1 MKKAILLLAIGF
13 VAIAV
18 NAQKIK
24 ESDVPASVKSTF
36 TKAYPSTKVKEWEKE
51 NGNFEAAFDYKKKE
65 MSVLIDPVGNITETE
80 TKIDVSELS
89 KNITDYC
96 SKKYV
101 GKKIKEASKI
111 VDANGIITYE
121 AEVQKMD
128 VLFDVNGTF
137 IKEAKD

>member
-1 MKKAILLLAIGF
+1 MKKAILILAIGF

-24 ESDVPASVKSTF
+24 ESDVPASVKATF

-51 NGNFEAAFDYKKKE
+51 NGNFEAAFDFKKE
-65 MSVLIDPVGNITETE
+65 KMSVLIDPAGNITETE
-80 TKIDVSELS
+80 TKIEVSELS

-121 AEVQKMD
+121 AEVQKLDM
-128 VLFDVNGTF
+128 LFDVNGNF
-137 IKEAKD
+137 IKETKD